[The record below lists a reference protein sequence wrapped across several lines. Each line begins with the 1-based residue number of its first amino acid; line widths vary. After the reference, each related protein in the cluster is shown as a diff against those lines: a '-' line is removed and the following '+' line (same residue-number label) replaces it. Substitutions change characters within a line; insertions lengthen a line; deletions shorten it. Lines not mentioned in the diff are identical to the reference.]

1 MPVYGTHKYKMK
13 VLLSYHFT
21 KTVVEDVKVWCVSWI
36 RDFRQERCRE
46 FVQGT
51 PVQSTEKLMIPKFTG
66 AFPSKTDFPVTDQ
79 FIDEG
84 TSLLW
89 NLRARRRKLKILLRV
104 IKKSNNWRKLLT
116 LFFFL
121 ATNILSTL
129 MLLKTMLLKIMILA
143 LFFWAFHKFL
153 VCLCGRVW
161 FVAQLH
167 WVQGVVSGEPR
178 QRILACP
185 QQPGC
190 PLGSSRPLGRHT
202 RGLLLAFP
210 RGDISSLGLF
220 GFQQL
225 FNKRLAL
232 S

>member
-1 MPVYGTHKYKMK
+1 MK
-13 VLLSYHFT
+13 ILLSYHFT
-21 KTVVEDVKVWCVSWI
+21 KTVIEDVKVWCVSWI

-46 FVQGT
+46 FMQGT

-116 LFFFL
+116 LLFFSS
-121 ATNILSTL
+121 NIILSAL
-129 MLLKTMLLKIMILA
+129 MLLKALMILA
-143 LFFWAFHKFL
+143 LFFRAFHKLL

-178 QRILACP
+178 QRLLVCP
-185 QQPGC
+185 QQPGA
-190 PLGSSRPLGRHT
+190 G
-202 RGLLLAFP
+202 
-210 RGDISSLGLF
+210 
-220 GFQQL
+220 
-225 FNKRLAL
+225 
-232 S
+232 